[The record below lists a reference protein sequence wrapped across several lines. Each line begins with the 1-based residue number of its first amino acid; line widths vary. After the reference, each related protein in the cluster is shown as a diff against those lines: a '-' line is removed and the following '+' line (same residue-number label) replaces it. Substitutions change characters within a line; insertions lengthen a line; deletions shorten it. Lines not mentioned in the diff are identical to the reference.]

1 MRALMLSLLVTLPVA
16 LAEHYSG
23 TYVQHEPGG
32 QAILTLVHDA
42 QGVLTGTLR
51 GPGGSLPLEGT
62 VMAEGAGGWLDAGD
76 AYLGFEAYLEGDTL
90 TFIFFEFDGLGTPV
104 AETAATVVFV
114 RQGAQAPPAEST
126 TQRLE
131 ATTDPYWRDLL
142 AGMML
147 RFLSGGEWGT
157 GTATLHLCS
166 DGSYGYASNVA
177 IGATVPG
184 VDAGLTS
191 RENHQGTWQ
200 GSPLGA
206 GQAKLVLQ
214 ATDGVR
220 DEWLLEYGG
229 NATYLNGERWYRV
242 ESDVC
247 H

>member
-1 MRALMLSLLVTLPVA
+1 MRALMLSLLLTLPVA

-23 TYVQHEPGG
+23 TYVQQEPAG
-32 QAILTLVHDA
+32 QAVLTLVHVA
-42 QGVLTGTLR
+42 QGS
-51 GPGGSLPLEGT
+51 GGSLLLKGT
-62 VMAEGAGGWLDAGD
+62 VMAEGASGWLDAGD

-90 TFIFFEFDGLGTPV
+90 TLIFFEFDGLGAPV
-104 AETAATVVFV
+104 AETAAAVVFV
-114 RQGAQAPPAEST
+114 RQGAQAPPAAESPP
-126 TQRLE
+126 QQLE
-131 ATTDPYWRDLL
+131 ATTDPFWRDLL

-191 RENHQGTWQ
+191 RKNHQGTWQ
-200 GSPLGA
+200 VTPLGA
-206 GQAKLVLQ
+206 SQAKLGLQ

-220 DEWLLEYGG
+220 GEWLLEYDG

-247 H
+247 Y